1 MATIISAFEGPSS
14 RNKIEVGGKAISLAI
29 VKTTTDW
36 ATKLVSQKSSF
47 FCIPRTSPV
56 NTRRSKATSFSKTSF
71 PCKNLQSPPFIREG
85 ETIYKKLGK
94 IIKRSSCVEHS
105 SWISN
110 FFHRTPLS
118 TSLPV
123 GGKITTVEKE
133 LTEEEISQML
143 EKGAIIKLDP
153 SSDQFLSSIFTVS
166 KKDGGD
172 RPVVDSKKLNSLI
185 HCPHLKMEGLFL
197 VRELLSPN
205 DRMLKRIWRMLT
217 SLDLSIGIHWRTCVS
232 NGKVLSI
239 SSFGSVSGYSKPHWC
254 LRNC

>member
-1 MATIISAFEGPSS
+1 M
-14 RNKIEVGGKAISLAI
+14 
-29 VKTTTDW
+29 
-36 ATKLVSQKSSF
+36 VSQKSSF

-71 PCKNLQSPPFIREG
+71 PCKNLQRPPFIREG
-85 ETIYKKLGK
+85 ETIYKKFGK

-123 GGKITTVEKE
+123 GGKITTEEKE
-133 LTEEEISQML
+133 LTEEEINQML

-153 SSDQFLSSIFTVS
+153 SSSDQFLSSIFTVS

-172 RPVVDSKKLNSLI
+172 RPVINLKKLNSLI
-185 HCPHLKMEGLFL
+185 HCPHLKMKGLFL

-205 DRMLKRIWRMLT
+205 DWMYKKNLKDVYFSRLIHRN
-217 SLDLSIGIHWRTCVS
+217 SLNNMRFEWQGSLYQFLWLYFGLFQAPLVFTKLL
-232 NGKVLSI
+232 KVPVVFYNI
-239 SSFGSVSGYSKPHWC
+239 
-254 LRNC
+254 